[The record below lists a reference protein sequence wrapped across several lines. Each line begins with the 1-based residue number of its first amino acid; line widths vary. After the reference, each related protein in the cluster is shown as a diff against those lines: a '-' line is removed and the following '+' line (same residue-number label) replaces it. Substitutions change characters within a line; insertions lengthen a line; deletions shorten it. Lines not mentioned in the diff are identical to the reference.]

1 MHPPRRDTSTES
13 WARRDTSIVRTR
25 TPSAAIRCADAVIC
39 FVLLATSCTSGD
51 GDSIAHRPS
60 ASPTLRPA
68 GTYELGTTCLGLREL
83 RSPQLSFVT
92 GEELFVA
99 RRSASTARCVLDVTG
114 TADVEWGPQ
123 GDRLHFGDLRR
134 FDGEQI
140 VVLEDEA
147 QSIAWSRPTGTS
159 LVYVSDG
166 RLMKVD
172 AFGEEPIDISFL
184 AEHDEVAYHP
194 AGTHVAVTGTADD
207 GTYGVWLATNVGEDA
222 QLLAIGEDARR
233 IFSMSFA
240 HDGTTLY
247 YAAEHEDR
255 YDVHS
260 LRMALQDEVGDIRDA
275 ELGTLD
281 SASAEMGNVI
291 ASEFNDS
298 SIAYTVGSCEEG
310 KKTRVWTGSVT
321 ELGGELARFSTEPV
335 GWLPNGDLL
344 VLARSSGCEGEGT
357 LYAWRTDE
365 TTALAANVSAAGVRA
380 LLPPPP
386 DPPSTEQQVI
396 A

>member
-1 MHPPRRDTSTES
+1 
-13 WARRDTSIVRTR
+13 VRITATR
-25 TPSAAIRCADAVIC
+25 VTIKASAIICCA
-39 FVLLATSCTSGD
+39 LLAGGGTSGD
-51 GDSIAHRPS
+51 GDSIARPPSPSPTPS
-60 ASPTLRPA
+60 AAEEL
-68 GTYELGTTCLGLREL
+68 ELGTACVGLRDL

-92 GEELFVA
+92 GDELFVA
-99 RRSASTARCVLDVTG
+99 RRSASTARCVLDVPG
-114 TADVEWGPQ
+114 TADVEWGPE
-123 GDRLHFGDLRR
+123 GDRLHFRDLRR
-134 FDGEQI
+134 YDGEQI
-140 VVLEDEA
+140 VTVEDEA

-172 AFGEEPIDISFL
+172 AFGEEPAEISFL
-184 AEHDEVAYHP
+184 ANHDEVVYHP

-247 YAAEHEDR
+247 YAAEHDDR

-260 LRMALQDEVGDIRDA
+260 LRLALQDEAGAIRDA

-281 SASAEMGNVI
+281 TTSSEMGNVI
-291 ASEFNDS
+291 ASEFDDDS
-298 SIAYTVGSCEEG
+298 VAYTVGSCDDG
-310 KKTRVWTGSVT
+310 KRTRVWAGSVT

-344 VLARSSGCEGEGT
+344 VLARASGCEGEGT
-357 LYAWRTDE
+357 LYAWRNDD

-380 LLPPPP
+380 ALPPPP
-386 DPPSTEQQVI
+386 DPPSTEQHVI